1 MARPLSLLCSP
12 APPSSAQSEDGAVST
27 TSGER
32 AGGEQTASAQGP
44 LEGSRAIEREDTPSW
59 EAGRAA
65 RRTRKE
71 HRAGG
76 RGLPLRPDCPALGKS
91 DFPAPVPYRARAG
104 DRKHRGSSWAPDL
117 PQLTG
122 REKQGR
128 TQGGRW
134 PTAAAPE
141 VRLRS

>member
-1 MARPLSLLCSP
+1 MARPLSLLCCP
-12 APPSSAQSEDGAVST
+12 APPSSAQSEDRAVST

-44 LEGSRAIEREDTPSW
+44 SEGSRAVEREDTPSR

-71 HRAGG
+71 HRG
-76 RGLPLRPDCPALGKS
+76 RGLPLRPDCPVLGKS
-91 DFPAPVPYRARAG
+91 ELPAPVPYRARAG
-104 DRKHRGSSWAPDL
+104 GRKHRGSGWAPDL

-122 REKQGR
+122 RE
-128 TQGGRW
+128 TQGWTQRGRR

>member
-1 MARPLSLLCSP
+1 M
-12 APPSSAQSEDGAVST
+12 ST

-44 LEGSRAIEREDTPSW
+44 LEGSRAVERENAPSQ

-76 RGLPLRPDCPALGKS
+76 RGLPLRPDCPALGES
-91 DFPAPVPYRARAG
+91 ELPAPVPYRTHAG
-104 DRKHRGSSWAPDL
+104 G
-117 PQLTG
+117 
-122 REKQGR
+122 
-128 TQGGRW
+128 
-134 PTAAAPE
+134 
-141 VRLRS
+141 